1 MKFVLHE
8 IKLWLVD
15 GEERILRFL
24 PNKVNVITGDA
35 TTGKTSIWNIID
47 YCLLADRV
55 NVANTI
61 NKSVDWFG
69 ISFSINDKQKVIVR
83 RSPVKNSVSSDVC
96 YYENSAFPT
105 EIQANISIPEL
116 KSILDID
123 FGITDNLRFPFNGQ
137 YGKVDFNLSYRHF
150 LLFNALTENIIG
162 TQNTYF
168 DTSFFGKDEYDKVL
182 SVIFDMVIG
191 INDMDVITA
200 EKRIEEIEKEIR
212 KIKRKQEKKERDV
225 LQFND
230 KVKAL
235 WNKCILLGVI
245 EETDEDLS
253 NDDMISQMHW
263 VIENYTAVSQNNALF
278 DECERLIEQRNNF
291 NAQINALKR
300 YKKEYK
306 AYNNTLSKVADS
318 IKPIAFLKDTV
329 SDEILIT
336 SETRSFIQMLEDSLT
351 NIKGSIIN
359 KPQTFVEVDVDDDI
373 KQLQTQINDIND
385 KIHEFEKFKIDS
397 REHYNRLIAV
407 GEVKNELLRLS
418 QRKSINPIDSTM
430 LNALID
436 EKKDLENNQK
446 ENEQV
451 KYALKKGL
459 DEEIQNVYEQVT
471 TMPSYKGYKTMFD
484 TAKMNLTLQS
494 PNEFFPLENLGSKS
508 NFMFMHLC
516 FYLGLHSHINNV
528 GQIHVPQF
536 LFIDQPSIP
545 YYSGNGNNMGNNDK
559 SKLLNAFEIVNDFVT
574 SMIKNKFDF
583 QIIMTEHAPKS
594 YWEDNSLYNF
604 YTVDEFIKGKGLIPQ
619 DAFQNV

>member
-8 IKLWLVD
+8 IKLWLTD

-69 ISFSINDKQKVIVR
+69 ISFSINDKQKIIAR

-96 YYENSAFPT
+96 YYEISDFPT

-182 SVIFDMVIG
+182 PVIFDMVIG
-191 INDMDVITA
+191 INDMDIITA
-200 EKRIEEIEKEIR
+200 KKQIEKIEKEIR
-212 KIKRKQEKKERDV
+212 KIKRNQEKKERDD
-225 LQFND
+225 LQYTN

-235 WNKCILLGVI
+235 WDKCVLLGVI
-245 EETDEDLS
+245 EKNDEDLS
-253 NDDMISQMHW
+253 IDDMILQMHS

-278 DECERLIEQRNNF
+278 DECEKLINQRNYLNT
-291 NAQINALKR
+291 QINALKR
-300 YKKEYK
+300 YKKEYNS
-306 AYNNTLSKVADS
+306 YNKTLAKVADS
-318 IKPIAFLKDTV
+318 MKPIEFLRDKV

-336 SETRSFIQMLEDSLT
+336 PETRSFIQMLEDSLA
-351 NIKGSIIN
+351 NIKDNNI
-359 KPQTFVEVDVDDDI
+359 KEPQKYVEVDDDI
-373 KQLQTQINDIND
+373 KQLQTQINGIND
-385 KIHEFEKFKIDS
+385 KIHELEKLKIDS
-397 REHYNRLIAV
+397 KQQYNRLIAV
-407 GEVKNELLRLS
+407 GEVKNELYRLS
-418 QRKSINPIDSTM
+418 QRRNINPIDSTV
-430 LNALID
+430 LNKLID
-436 EKKDLENNQK
+436 EKKELENNQNG
-446 ENEQV
+446 NEQV
-451 KYALKKGL
+451 RFVLKNHL
-459 DEEIQNVYEQVT
+459 DEEIQNIYEQVT
-471 TMPSYKGYKTMFD
+471 TMPSFKGYKTLFD
-484 TAKMNLTLQS
+484 TTIMSLTLQ
-494 PNEFFPLENLGSKS
+494 PPYEFFPIENLGSKS

-516 FYLGLHSHINNV
+516 CYLGLHSHINKV
-528 GQIHVPQF
+528 GQIYVPQF

-545 YYSGNGNNMGNNDK
+545 YYSGTNNNMGNNDK
-559 SKLLNAFEIVNDFVT
+559 GKLLNAFTIINDFVT
-574 SMIKNKFDF
+574 SMIKSKFDF

-604 YTVDEFIKGKGLIPQ
+604 YTVDEFINGKGLIPQ

>member
-8 IKLWLVD
+8 IKLWLTD
-15 GEERILRFL
+15 GGERILQFL

-69 ISFSINDKQKVIVR
+69 ISFSINDKQKIIVR

-96 YYENSAFPT
+96 YYENSDFPA

-150 LLFNALTENIIG
+150 LLFNALTENTIG

-182 SVIFDMVIG
+182 PVIFDMVIG
-191 INDMDVITA
+191 INDMDIITA
-200 EKRIEEIEKEIR
+200 KKQIEKIEKEIR
-212 KIKRKQEKKERDV
+212 KIKRNQEKKERDD
-225 LQFND
+225 LQYTN

-235 WNKCILLGVI
+235 WDKCVLLGVI
-245 EETDEDLS
+245 EKNDEDLS
-253 NDDMISQMHW
+253 IDDMILQMHS
-263 VIENYTAVSQNNALF
+263 VIKNYTAVSQNNALF
-278 DECERLIEQRNNF
+278 DECEKLIDQRNYLNT
-291 NAQINALKR
+291 QINALKR
-300 YKKEYK
+300 YKKEYNS
-306 AYNNTLSKVADS
+306 YNKTLVKVADS
-318 IKPIAFLKDTV
+318 MKPIEFLRDKV

-336 SETRSFIQMLEDSLT
+336 PETRSFIQMLEDSLA
-351 NIKGSIIN
+351 NIKGNNI
-359 KPQTFVEVDVDDDI
+359 KEPQKYVEVDDDI
-373 KQLQTQINDIND
+373 KKIQTQINDIND
-385 KIHEFEKFKIDS
+385 KIREFEKLKIDS
-397 REHYNRLIAV
+397 QKQYNRLIAV
-407 GEVKNELLRLS
+407 GEIKNELFKLS
-418 QRKSINPIDSTM
+418 QREIINPIDSTA
-430 LNALID
+430 LNKLID
-436 EKKDLENNQK
+436 EKKDLENNQN

-451 KYALKKGL
+451 RYVLKNRL
-459 DEEIQNVYEQVT
+459 DEEFQNVYEQVT
-471 TMPSYKGYKTMFD
+471 TMPSFKGYKTLFD
-484 TAKMNLTLQS
+484 TTKMNLTLQ
-494 PNEFFPLENLGSKS
+494 PPDEFFPIENLGSKS

-516 FYLGLHSHINNV
+516 FYLGLHSHMNKV
-528 GQIHVPQF
+528 GQIHVPQL

-545 YYSGNGNNMGNNDK
+545 YYSGSNNNMGNNDK
-559 SKLLNAFEIVNDFVT
+559 SKLLNAFEIINDFVT

-604 YTVDEFIKGKGLIPQ
+604 YTVDEFINGNGLVPK
-619 DAFQNV
+619 DSFQNE

>member
-1 MKFVLHE
+1 MIFVLHE
-8 IKLWLVD
+8 IKLWLTD

-35 TTGKTSIWNIID
+35 TTGKTSIWNIVD

-69 ISFSINDKQKVIVR
+69 ISFSINDRQKIIVR

-96 YYENSAFPT
+96 YYENSDFPT

-182 SVIFDMVIG
+182 PVIFDMVIG
-191 INDMDVITA
+191 INDVDIITA
-200 EKRIEEIEKEIR
+200 KKQIEKIEKEIR
-212 KIKRKQEKKERDV
+212 KIKRNQEKKESDD
-225 LQFND
+225 LQYKN

-235 WNKCILLGVI
+235 WDKCVLLGVI
-245 EETDEDLS
+245 ENNDEDLS
-253 NDDMISQMHW
+253 IDEMILQMQS

-278 DECERLIEQRNNF
+278 DECEKLIEQRNYLNT
-291 NAQINALKR
+291 QINALKR
-300 YKKEYK
+300 YKKEYNS
-306 AYNNTLSKVADS
+306 YNKTLAKVADS
-318 IKPIAFLKDTV
+318 MKPIEFLRDKV

-336 SETRSFIQMLEDSLT
+336 PETHSFIRMLEDSLA
-351 NIKGSIIN
+351 NIKGNNI
-359 KPQTFVEVDVDDDI
+359 KEPQKYVEVDDDI
-373 KQLQTQINDIND
+373 KKIQIQIKGIND
-385 KIHEFEKFKIDS
+385 KIYEFEKSKIDVK
-397 REHYNRLIAV
+397 RQYNRLIAV
-407 GEVKNELLRLS
+407 GEIKNELFRIS
-418 QRKSINPIDSTM
+418 QRKFINPIDSTA
-430 LNALID
+430 LNKLID

-471 TMPSYKGYKTMFD
+471 TMPSFKGYKTLFD
-484 TAKMNLTLQS
+484 TTKMNLTLQR
-494 PNEFFPLENLGSKS
+494 PDEFFPIENLGSKS

-516 FYLGLHSHINNV
+516 FYLGLHSHMNKV
-528 GQIHVPQF
+528 GQIHVPQL

-545 YYSGNGNNMGNNDK
+545 YYSGSNNNMGNNDK
-559 SKLLNAFEIVNDFVT
+559 SKLLNAFEIINDFVT

-604 YTVDEFIKGKGLIPQ
+604 YTVDEFINGNGLVPK
-619 DAFQNV
+619 DSFQNE

>member
-83 RSPVKNSVSSDVC
+83 RSPIKNSVSSDVC
-96 YYENSAFPT
+96 YYENSDFPS

-245 EETDEDLS
+245 EKTDEDLS

-278 DECERLIEQRNNF
+278 DECERLIEQRNNI

-318 IKPIAFLKDTV
+318 LKPIEFLKETV

-336 SETRSFIQMLEDSLT
+336 PETCSFIQMLENSLS
-351 NIKGSIIN
+351 NVRGGIIKE
-359 KPQTFVEVDVDDDI
+359 PQTFVEVDNDI
-373 KQLQTQINDIND
+373 KQLQTQINCIND
-385 KIHEFEKFKIDS
+385 KIHKFEKLKTDS
-397 REHYNRLIAV
+397 IKYYNRLIFV
-407 GEVKNELLRLS
+407 GEVKNELLRLP
-418 QRKSINPIDSTM
+418 QREIINPIDSTM

-471 TMPSYKGYKTMFD
+471 TMPSFKGYKTMFD

>member
-8 IKLWLVD
+8 IKLWLTD

-69 ISFSINDKQKVIVR
+69 ISFSINDRQKIIVR

-96 YYENSAFPT
+96 YCENSDFPT

-168 DTSFFGKDEYDKVL
+168 DTSFFGKEEYDKVL
-182 SVIFDMVIG
+182 PVIFDMVIG
-191 INDMDVITA
+191 INDMDIITA
-200 EKRIEEIEKEIR
+200 KKQIEKIEKDIR
-212 KIKRKQEKKERDV
+212 KIKRNQEKKERDD
-225 LQFND
+225 LQYKN

-235 WNKCILLGVI
+235 WNKCVLLGVI
-245 EETDEDLS
+245 ENNDEDLS
-253 NDDMISQMHW
+253 IDEMILQMQSI
-263 VIENYTAVSQNNALF
+263 IENYTAVSQNNALF
-278 DECERLIEQRNNF
+278 DECEKLIEQRNYLNT
-291 NAQINALKR
+291 QINALKK
-300 YKKEYK
+300 YKKEYNS
-306 AYNNTLSKVADS
+306 YNKTLAKVADS
-318 IKPIAFLKDTV
+318 MKPIEFLRDKV
-329 SDEILIT
+329 SEEILIT
-336 SETRSFIQMLEDSLT
+336 SETRSFIQMLEDSLA
-351 NIKGSIIN
+351 NIKYNNI
-359 KPQTFVEVDVDDDI
+359 KEPQTYVEVDDDI
-373 KQLQTQINDIND
+373 KQLQTQINGIND
-385 KIHEFEKFKIDS
+385 KIHELEKLKIDS
-397 REHYNRLIAV
+397 KQQYNRLIAV
-407 GEVKNELLRLS
+407 GEVKNELYRLS
-418 QRKSINPIDSTM
+418 QRRNINPIDSTV
-430 LNALID
+430 LNKLID
-436 EKKDLENNQK
+436 EKKELENNQNG
-446 ENEQV
+446 NEQV
-451 KYALKKGL
+451 RFVLKNHL
-459 DEEIQNVYEQVT
+459 DEEIQNIYEQVT
-471 TMPSYKGYKTMFD
+471 TMPSFKGYKTLFD
-484 TAKMNLTLQS
+484 TTIMSLTLQ
-494 PNEFFPLENLGSKS
+494 PPYEFFPIENLGSKS

-516 FYLGLHSHINNV
+516 CYLGLHSHINKV
-528 GQIHVPQF
+528 GQIYVPQF

-545 YYSGNGNNMGNNDK
+545 YYSGTNNNMGNNDK
-559 SKLLNAFEIVNDFVT
+559 GKLLNAFTIINDFVT
-574 SMIKNKFDF
+574 SMIKSKFDF

-604 YTVDEFIKGKGLIPQ
+604 YTVDEFINGNGLVPK
-619 DAFQNV
+619 DSFQNE

>member
-83 RSPVKNSVSSDVC
+83 RSPIKNSVSSDVC
-96 YYENSAFPT
+96 YYENLDFPS

-245 EETDEDLS
+245 EKTDEDLS

-318 IKPIAFLKDTV
+318 LKPIEFLKETV
-329 SDEILIT
+329 SNEILIT
-336 SETRSFIQMLEDSLT
+336 PETCSFIQMLENSLS
-351 NIKGSIIN
+351 NVRGGIIKE
-359 KPQTFVEVDVDDDI
+359 PQTFVEVDNDI
-373 KQLQTQINDIND
+373 KQLQTQINCIND
-385 KIHEFEKFKIDS
+385 KIHKFEKLKTDS
-397 REHYNRLIAV
+397 IKYYNRLISV

-418 QRKSINPIDSTM
+418 QRKIINPIDSTM

-451 KYALKKGL
+451 KYTLKKGL

-471 TMPSYKGYKTMFD
+471 TMPSFKGYKTMFD
-484 TAKMNLTLQS
+484 TAKMNLMLQS